1 MRLRF
6 LPSVPVKVPM
16 LARRPKSALLK
27 KVTASPVVADVRVTR
42 LRVLPSGRRK
52 TVAPARMSPASWGS
66 AEGFLRRCWTAG
78 SESAGGVGWSG
89 VGRVM
94 GLISLRVMV
103 RPPWWWTWVVRMSA
117 ALAVKPGLVVVG
129 EEASGRSPRMR
140 AVVGISAANAANA
153 DRVAAAE
160 ISGMRWRIGFM
171 RKIVLTSFLVDGEL
185 EESQRDDR
193 SGL

>member
-1 MRLRF
+1 
-6 LPSVPVKVPM
+6 
-16 LARRPKSALLK
+16 
-27 KVTASPVVADVRVTR
+27 
-42 LRVLPSGRRK
+42 
-52 TVAPARMSPASWGS
+52 
-66 AEGFLRRCWTAG
+66 
-78 SESAGGVGWSG
+78 
-89 VGRVM
+89 M

-117 ALAVKPGLVVVG
+117 ALAMKPGLMEVG